1 MLYSEVKEL
10 LQAGFTADEIR
21 QIMNPQVN
29 NSQNSQ
35 NNPQGGK
42 VNDNEETPVNSSEK
56 SVHSDQDP
64 AGYQQIP
71 ADAKPENT
79 NNDEKFN
86 QLNETMTKIL
96 SAIQSANLQNNSF
109 DSINKTD
116 LNSEVDKIMGSI
128 IRPERKEGG
137 FNS

>member
-1 MLYSEVKEL
+1 MNYSEVKEL
-10 LQAGFTADEIR
+10 LNVGFSADEIR
-21 QIMNPQVN
+21 QMMNPQVI

-35 NNPQGGK
+35 DNPQ
-42 VNDNEETPVNSSEK
+42 EEQPQQVQQEEQPQPIQQEQN
-56 SVHSDQDP
+56 QD
-64 AGYQQIP
+64 
-71 ADAKPENT
+71 DA
-79 NNDEKFN
+79 KFN

>member
-1 MLYSEVKEL
+1 MNYSEVKEL
-10 LQAGFTADEIR
+10 LNAGFSADEIR
-21 QIMNPQVN
+21 QMLN
-29 NSQNSQ
+29 NQQNSQ
-35 NNPQGGK
+35 NNPQPEEPGP
-42 VNDNEETPVNSSEK
+42 VVEAQENEALR
-56 SVHSDQDP
+56 SDDYPDLEVEAQKD
-64 AGYQQIP
+64 
-71 ADAKPENT
+71 DA
-79 NNDEKFN
+79 KFN

>member
-1 MLYSEVKEL
+1 MNYSEVKEL
-10 LQAGFTADEIR
+10 LNAGFSADEIR
-21 QIMNPQVN
+21 QMLNNPQN
-29 NSQNSQ
+29 PQ
-35 NNPQGGK
+35 NNPQPEEPGP
-42 VNDNEETPVNSSEK
+42 VVEAQENEALR
-56 SVHSDQDP
+56 SDDHPDQEAEAQKD
-64 AGYQQIP
+64 
-71 ADAKPENT
+71 DA
-79 NNDEKFN
+79 KFN
-86 QLNETMTKIL
+86 QLNETMSKIL

>member
-1 MLYSEVKEL
+1 MNYSEVKEL
-10 LQAGFTADEIR
+10 LNAGFSADEIR
-21 QIMNPQVN
+21 QMMNPQVN
-29 NSQNSQ
+29 NPQNSQ
-35 NNPQGGK
+35 NNPQPEEPGP
-42 VNDNEETPVNSSEK
+42 VEAQENEAVRSELK
-56 SVHSDQDP
+56 QDP
-64 AGYQQIP
+64 EEEAQKD
-71 ADAKPENT
+71 DA
-79 NNDEKFN
+79 KFN

>member
-1 MLYSEVKEL
+1 MNYSEVKEL
-10 LQAGFTADEIR
+10 LNAGFSADEIR
-21 QIMNPQVN
+21 QMLNNP
-29 NSQNSQ
+29 QNSQ
-35 NNPQGGK
+35 NNPQPEEPGP
-42 VNDNEETPVNSSEK
+42 VVEAQENEALRSDDHPDLEAETQK
-56 SVHSDQDP
+56 D
-64 AGYQQIP
+64 
-71 ADAKPENT
+71 DA
-79 NNDEKFN
+79 KFN

-96 SAIQSANLQNNSF
+96 SAIQSSNLQNNSF

>member
-1 MLYSEVKEL
+1 MNYSEVKEL

-21 QIMNPQVN
+21 TMLTTNPQN
-29 NSQNSQ
+29 PQ
-35 NNPQGGK
+35 NNPQPEEPDP
-42 VNDNEETPVNSSEK
+42 VVEAQENEAVRYDD
-56 SVHSDQDP
+56 HQDQEAEAQKD
-64 AGYQQIP
+64 
-71 ADAKPENT
+71 DA
-79 NNDEKFN
+79 KFN

>member
-1 MLYSEVKEL
+1 MNYSEVKEL

-21 QIMNPQVN
+21 TMLTTNPQNPQN
-29 NSQNSQ
+29 NSQPEEPGPVVEAQ
-35 NNPQGGK
+35 E
-42 VNDNEETPVNSSEK
+42 NEALRSED
-56 SVHSDQDP
+56 HQDREEE
-64 AGYQQIP
+64 AQKD
-71 ADAKPENT
+71 DA
-79 NNDEKFN
+79 KFN
-86 QLNETMTKIL
+86 QLNETMTRIL

-137 FNS
+137 F

>member
-1 MLYSEVKEL
+1 MNYSEVKEL

-21 QIMNPQVN
+21 TMLTTNPQN
-29 NSQNSQ
+29 PQ
-35 NNPQGGK
+35 NNPQPEEPGP
-42 VNDNEETPVNSSEK
+42 VVEAQENEALR
-56 SVHSDQDP
+56 SDDHQDQE
-64 AGYQQIP
+64 AEAQKD
-71 ADAKPENT
+71 DA
-79 NNDEKFN
+79 KFN

-137 FNS
+137 F

>member
-1 MLYSEVKEL
+1 MNYSEVKEL
-10 LQAGFTADEIR
+10 LNAGFSADEIR
-21 QIMNPQVN
+21 QMLNNPQN
-29 NSQNSQ
+29 PQ
-35 NNPQGGK
+35 NNPQPDEQGP
-42 VNDNEETPVNSSEK
+42 VVEAQENEVLR
-56 SVHSDQDP
+56 SDDHPDQGEEAQKD
-64 AGYQQIP
+64 
-71 ADAKPENT
+71 DA
-79 NNDEKFN
+79 KFN

-109 DSINKTD
+109 DSITKTD

>member
-1 MLYSEVKEL
+1 MNYSEVKEL
-10 LQAGFTADEIR
+10 LNAGFSADEIR
-21 QIMNPQVN
+21 QMLNNPQN
-29 NSQNSQ
+29 PQ
-35 NNPQGGK
+35 NNPQPEEAGP
-42 VNDNEETPVNSSEK
+42 VVEAQENEAFRSELK
-56 SVHSDQDP
+56 QDP
-64 AGYQQIP
+64 EEEAQKD
-71 ADAKPENT
+71 DA
-79 NNDEKFN
+79 KFN

>member
-1 MLYSEVKEL
+1 MNYSEVKEL
-10 LQAGFTADEIR
+10 LNAGFSADEIR
-21 QIMNPQVN
+21 QMMNPQVN
-29 NSQNSQ
+29 NPQNPQ
-35 NNPQGGK
+35 NNTQPEEPGPVVEAQE
-42 VNDNEETPVNSSEK
+42 NEALR
-56 SVHSDQDP
+56 SDEHQDREEE
-64 AGYQQIP
+64 AQKD
-71 ADAKPENT
+71 DA
-79 NNDEKFN
+79 KFN

>member
-1 MLYSEVKEL
+1 MNYSEVKEL
-10 LQAGFTADEIR
+10 INAGFSADEIR
-21 QIMNPQVN
+21 QMLNNPQN
-29 NSQNSQ
+29 PQ
-35 NNPQGGK
+35 NNPQPEEPGP
-42 VNDNEETPVNSSEK
+42 VEAQENEALR
-56 SVHSDQDP
+56 SDDHPDQEAEAQKD
-64 AGYQQIP
+64 
-71 ADAKPENT
+71 DA
-79 NNDEKFN
+79 KFN

>member
-1 MLYSEVKEL
+1 MNYSEVKEL
-10 LQAGFTADEIR
+10 LNAGFSADEIR
-21 QIMNPQVN
+21 QMMNPQVN

-35 NNPQGGK
+35 NNPQPEEPGP
-42 VNDNEETPVNSSEK
+42 VVEAQENEALR
-56 SVHSDQDP
+56 SDDYPDLEVEAQKD
-64 AGYQQIP
+64 
-71 ADAKPENT
+71 DA
-79 NNDEKFN
+79 KFN